1 MCQTVL
7 ELVPGRVRLRVL
19 LLRFEPEDR
28 LPGKPGRGG
37 RLVRLSCRSSS
48 SVSVTS
54 RTLELLVWEISDVS
68 GIVGSDISRAG
79 VCSFSPA
86 AARLTRSSSDQ
97 TDETRDRCGFQRPE
111 AGPGVK
117 SRTGV
122 KSRSEDTDVSAR
134 ELDDG
139 ARIRG
144 YWMGIPLS
152 MAAAI
157 SGTERKLRDE
167 EPGERDRLA
176 DGRLG
181 LDRNEATERNGGLE
195 WNDDGE
201 RVLNCSDE
209 PVE

>member
-7 ELVPGRVRLRVL
+7 EAVPGRLRLREL
-19 LLRFEPEDR
+19 LLRFEPEDK

-37 RLVRLSCRSSS
+37 RLVRLSCCSSS

-54 RTLELLVWEISDVS
+54 QTLELPVWEISDVS

-79 VCSFSPA
+79 VCSFSTTT
-86 AARLTRSSSDQ
+86 ARLASSSSDQ

-139 ARIRG
+139 TRIRG
-144 YWMGIPLS
+144 YWRGIPLS

-157 SGTERKLRDE
+157 SDTERKLRDE

-195 WNDDGE
+195 WNEDGE

-209 PVE
+209 PVV